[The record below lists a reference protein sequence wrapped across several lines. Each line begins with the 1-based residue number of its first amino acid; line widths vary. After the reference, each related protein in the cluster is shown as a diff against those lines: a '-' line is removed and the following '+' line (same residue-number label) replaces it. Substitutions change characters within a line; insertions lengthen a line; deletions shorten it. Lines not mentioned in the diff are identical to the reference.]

1 MTKLQEYIKR
11 IVALLLGSFLVAI
24 SINAFIIPHKFLS
37 GGVAGVA
44 IIVEYIA
51 NIPSGYLILLLNIP
65 IFLIGMKEVD
75 RDFTIFS
82 FLGMI
87 AMSGFLICTKP
98 LGNMLMVN
106 DKLLS
111 SIYSGVIGGI
121 GIGIIFRNRASM
133 GGTDIIAVVLKKKFG
148 VNISTLSFIMNAI
161 VVLIGVFINTI
172 EIALYTLI
180 SMYITSI
187 VMERV
192 IDGLDR
198 KKLLFIVTEKEE
210 EVSNAIME
218 KISRGVTYLYGEGAY
233 TGDRKKILYCIV
245 TLNQTMRTKKIIEDI
260 DPGAFIS
267 ILDAAEVHG
276 KGFKGPAL

>member
-1 MTKLQEYIKR
+1 MSNSKEYIKR
-11 IVALLLGSFLVAI
+11 IAAILVGSFLVAI

-51 NIPSGYLILLLNIP
+51 NIPSGYLILAMNVP
-65 IFLIGMKEVD
+65 IFILGMKEVD
-75 RDFTIFS
+75 RDFTIYS
-82 FLGMI
+82 LIGMI
-87 AMSGFLICTKP
+87 SMSVFLILTKSI
-98 LGNMLMVN
+98 GNIFMVD

-111 SIYSGVIGGI
+111 SIYAGVIGGI
-121 GIGIIFRNRASM
+121 GIGMIFRNRASM

-148 VNISTLSFIMNAI
+148 MNISTLSFAMNAI

-180 SMYITSI
+180 SMYITSL

-218 KISRGVTYLYGEGAY
+218 KVNRGVTYFYGEGAY

-245 TLNQTMRTKKIIEDI
+245 TINQTMRIKKIVEDI
-260 DPGAFIS
+260 DPSAFIS
-267 ILDAAEVHG
+267 ILDASEVHG

>member
-1 MTKLQEYIKR
+1 MINSKEFIKR
-11 IVALLLGSFLVAI
+11 IIALFLGSFLVAI

-44 IIVEYIA
+44 IIVEYLA

-75 RDFTIFS
+75 KDFTIFS

-87 AMSGFLICTKP
+87 SMSLFLIWTKP
-98 LGNMLMVN
+98 LGNMLMVE

-111 SIYSGVIGGI
+111 SIYAGVTGGI
-121 GIGIIFRNRASM
+121 GIGVIFRNRASM
-133 GGTDIIAVVLKKKFG
+133 GGTDIIAVVLKKKLG
-148 VNISTLSFIMNAI
+148 INISTLSFAMNAI

-218 KISRGVTYLYGEGAY
+218 KMGRGVTYFYGEGAY

-245 TLNQTMRTKKIIEDI
+245 TLNQTIRTKKIIEDI
-260 DPGAFIS
+260 DSEAFIS
-267 ILDAAEVHG
+267 VLDASEVHG
-276 KGFKGPAL
+276 KGFKGPAF